1 VKHVTLPIQG
11 GPPGPVASRYL
22 TDGDDIPLVNW
33 KEMWLIRAE
42 LEGGQNAI
50 NLVNELRAADGLPL
64 VTYADPGNATQIKYM
79 IIEERRR
86 ALFLEGRF
94 YLTKLK
100 NLDILWFP
108 RGEGHTTASK
118 WQLNGGV
125 RRLMPQNEYELNK
138 NLSLESRATGCSVG
152 ERPVKYL

>member
-1 VKHVTLPIQG
+1 
-11 GPPGPVASRYL
+11 VASRYL

-42 LEGGQNAI
+42 LEGGQAAI
-50 NLVNELRAADGLPL
+50 DLVNEVRAADGLPA
-64 VTYADPGNATQIKYM
+64 VTYITGATATPTQLKYLV
-79 IIEERRR
+79 IEERRR
-86 ALFLEGRF
+86 ALFLEGRY

-100 NLDILWFP
+100 NLDVAWFP
-108 RGEGHTTASK
+108 RGEGQTTASR

-125 RRLMPQNEYELNK
+125 RRLMPTNEYELNN
-138 NLSLESRATGCSVG
+138 NLSLSSRATGCSAA